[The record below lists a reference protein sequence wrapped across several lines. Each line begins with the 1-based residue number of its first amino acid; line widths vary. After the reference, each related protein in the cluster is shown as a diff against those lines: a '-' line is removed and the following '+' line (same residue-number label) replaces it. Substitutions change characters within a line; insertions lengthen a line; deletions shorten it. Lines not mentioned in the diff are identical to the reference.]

1 MLSSGCATT
10 RLPKGYKVGGE
21 ELVRFKD
28 LSDDQALK
36 MVVLIYNVKPEL
48 WEDEISRSLTLEEY
62 LKLLKKRHSKYVKS
76 SGIFELE
83 YKKERLN
90 KWSDEDLLKILKA
103 LDSKSQDYYEVTAG
117 ELSERENA
125 VRIMRLT
132 GMSVIVNEL
141 KKRTGTRTAMQVFG
155 QALTVALSIA
165 LAVI

>member
-1 MLSSGCATT
+1 MEGQ
-10 RLPKGYKVGGE
+10 

-48 WEDEISRSLTLEEY
+48 WEDEISRSITLSEY
-62 LKLLKKRHSKYVKS
+62 MALLKKRHSKYVKN
-76 SGIFELE
+76 SGIFDLE
-83 YKKERLN
+83 YKKENLK
-90 KWSDEDLLKILKA
+90 KWSDEDLLKIFNA
-103 LDSKSQDYYEVTAG
+103 LDSKSRNYYEMTAG

-132 GMSVIVNEL
+132 AMSVIVKEL
-141 KKRTGTRTAMQVFG
+141 KTRTGTRAAMQVLG

-165 LAVI
+165 ISVI